1 TLSAAKGSSRRTQRR
16 RSRSPVLRVSF
27 CTVRAPL
34 KPARDRGCAATHIT
48 SVQGKGWRRPSR
60 HRTGHPGPSPPGPVM
75 KERYTMFM
83 RKPAFPALAL
93 AAALAGTAGL
103 STLPALAQT
112 AQPQAQDQARE
123 HQGHHREFSAARHID
138 GRIAYLKAELKI
150 TPQQEPQF
158 DRVAQAMRDNAA
170 AKDQAMQK

>member
-1 TLSAAKGSSRRTQRR
+1 
-16 RSRSPVLRVSF
+16 
-27 CTVRAPL
+27 
-34 KPARDRGCAATHIT
+34 
-48 SVQGKGWRRPSR
+48 
-60 HRTGHPGPSPPGPVM
+60 
-75 KERYTMFM
+75 MFM

-123 HQGHHREFSAARHID
+123 HKGHHREFSAARHID

-170 AKDQAMQK
+170 AKDQAMQKMRGDRDQPKNAVERLELRQQLAAERAQDSQRFLDAFKPLYASLSDDQKKAADDMLTRHGHHGHRRG

>member
-1 TLSAAKGSSRRTQRR
+1 
-16 RSRSPVLRVSF
+16 
-27 CTVRAPL
+27 
-34 KPARDRGCAATHIT
+34 
-48 SVQGKGWRRPSR
+48 
-60 HRTGHPGPSPPGPVM
+60 
-75 KERYTMFM
+75 MFM
-83 RKPAFPALAL
+83 RKPALPALAL
-93 AAALAGTAGL
+93 VAALAGTAGL

-123 HQGHHREFSAARHID
+123 HQGHHRDFSAARHID

-170 AKDQAMQK
+170 AKDQAMQKMRGDRDQPKNAVERLELRQQLAAERAQDSQRFLDAFKPLYASLSDDQKKAADDMLTRHGHHGHRRG

>member
-1 TLSAAKGSSRRTQRR
+1 
-16 RSRSPVLRVSF
+16 
-27 CTVRAPL
+27 
-34 KPARDRGCAATHIT
+34 
-48 SVQGKGWRRPSR
+48 
-60 HRTGHPGPSPPGPVM
+60 
-75 KERYTMFM
+75 MFM

-170 AKDQAMQK
+170 ARDQAMQKMRGDRDQPKNAVERLELRQQLAAERAQDSQRFLNAFKPLYASLSDDQKKAADDMLTRHGHHGHRRG